1 MHGPPIVHG
10 PPRGFPPHRGMP
22 PFFPPGFK
30 LQPGQQYTS
39 IGYNKTNNL
48 PYTSDNNQTGQP
60 YVADNNQ
67 TGQPYIADNNQ
78 IGEPYVTDNNQIG
91 EPYVANNNQIDEPYV
106 ADNNQTD
113 EPYVVDNNQGGES
126 YNSNEQNNQI
136 IPNQIPSQH
145 QIDPNINNQNM
156 TDSYT
161 NNPDYNKPTPI
172 YPNENYKDNQ
182 NFIDPN
188 GNQNFIAPP
197 TPTQS
202 QISDQSLSMNQ
213 INPNLGYSFDNNN
226 NPQLSP
232 LIDSNIQQS
241 TNSALNNQGI
251 NNNNT

>member
-1 MHGPPIVHG
+1 MHGPPIIHG

-30 LQPGQQYTS
+30 PQPGQQYTS
-39 IGYNKTNNL
+39 IGDNKTNNL
-48 PYTSDNNQTGQP
+48 PYTSDNNQTG
-60 YVADNNQ
+60 
-67 TGQPYIADNNQ
+67 
-78 IGEPYVTDNNQIG
+78 
-91 EPYVANNNQIDEPYV
+91 EPYVA
-106 ADNNQTD
+106 
-113 EPYVVDNNQGGES
+113 DNNQGGES

-136 IPNQIPSQH
+136 IPNQIPSQQ

-161 NNPDYNKPTPI
+161 NNPDYNKPTPM
-172 YPNENYKDNQ
+172 YPNENNIDNQ
-182 NFIDPN
+182 NFIEPN
-188 GNQNFIAPP
+188 GNQNFNAPP

-232 LIDSNIQQS
+232 LINSNIQQS
-241 TNSALNNQGI
+241 TNSVLNNQGM
-251 NNNNT
+251 NNNNI